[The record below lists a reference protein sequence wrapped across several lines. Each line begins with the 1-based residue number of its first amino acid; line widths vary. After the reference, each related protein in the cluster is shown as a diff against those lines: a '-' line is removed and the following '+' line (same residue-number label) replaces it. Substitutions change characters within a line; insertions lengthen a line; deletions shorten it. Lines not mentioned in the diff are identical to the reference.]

1 MNVDLIRCRCSAL
14 SALVLAVVFATA
26 LLAVP
31 ASAQNKGSQKF
42 ITEAI
47 EGNFAEVAM
56 GELAQKNGESPA
68 VKAFGQM
75 LVRDHSQ
82 ANQKAVLAA
91 QQIGIND
98 PPQGPN
104 RKQQADHAKM
114 SQLTGSAFDKAFAR
128 HMLGDH
134 KKDIDTYSRASKVKD
149 AAGAYARETL
159 PVLQKHL
166 QTSQSLINPT
176 AAKR

>member
-1 MNVDLIRCRCSAL
+1 MFSRSLAAL
-14 SALVLAVVFATA
+14 FVIV
-26 LLAVP
+26 LLAGP
-31 ASAQNKGSQKF
+31 ASAQNRGSQVF

-56 GELAQKNGESPA
+56 GELAQKNGESQA
-68 VKAFGQM
+68 VKSFGQM
-75 LVRDHSQ
+75 LVTDHLQ

-91 QQIGIND
+91 QQIGINS

-104 RKQQADHAKM
+104 KKQEAEHAKM
-114 SQLTGSAFDKAFAR
+114 SKLTGSAFDKAFAQ
-128 HMLGDH
+128 HMVRDH
-134 KKDIDTYSRASKVKD
+134 KKEIGEYSKAAKVND

-166 QTSQSLINPT
+166 QTSQSLTNPKT
-176 AAKR
+176 PVR